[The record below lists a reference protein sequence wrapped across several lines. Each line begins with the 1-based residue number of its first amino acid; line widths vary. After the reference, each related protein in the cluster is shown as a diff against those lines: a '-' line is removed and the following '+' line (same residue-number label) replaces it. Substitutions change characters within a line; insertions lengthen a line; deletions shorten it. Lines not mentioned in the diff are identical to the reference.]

1 MIEETSSQYKLSE
14 IEQSINALE
23 YGNYE
28 RIVVSSSNNQSEVH
42 PYAYSRTYE
51 LLQKSKCSRNS
62 LLMFINQPILPSALD
77 YLNQLFQTYNIWAA
91 FVNNEAG
98 TTLELVA
105 FYWRIYELLR
115 VNDFDLSNL
124 KYFSLGPGNN
134 WEHVS

>member
-1 MIEETSSQYKLSE
+1 
-14 IEQSINALE
+14 
-23 YGNYE
+23 
-28 RIVVSSSNNQSEVH
+28 
-42 PYAYSRTYE
+42 
-51 LLQKSKCSRNS
+51 
-62 LLMFINQPILPSALD
+62 MFINQPILPSALD